1 MTKKAF
7 NKIGIVFA
15 VLIIV
20 ILAGVFVL
28 KETLPPVQET
38 AEGIFI
44 PPVKTEQMQRLFQ
57 AYGYDMYNHQQ
68 KKMPVPPIFVQSVP
82 SDFNRPGFDEVRPAL
97 FVEMMLPVIL
107 KANKAVEAEREALL
121 LLKQEY
127 DETGTLSEQ
136 SSKQL
141 SVFAKKYD
149 VREDEDL
156 DTLFSTLIPHVD
168 SVPPTLLLTMAAEDS
183 GWATSRYAR
192 EYNAVFNQ
200 RDWDGNG
207 IVPDEQQKDGPQ
219 YRIKTFPS
227 LYDAVMSQ
235 ILYLNTNG
243 YFENF
248 RIARAKYRRT
258 KNDMRGYSVAHLFI
272 NFPYKPFKY
281 PDILKHL
288 IQQYEL
294 VPLDFVVLG
303 DVPAVSTK

>member
-1 MTKKAF
+1 MTKKVF
-7 NKIGIVFA
+7 NKVGIVFA
-15 VLIIV
+15 VLMIV
-20 ILAGVFVL
+20 IFAGVFIL
-28 KETLPPVQET
+28 RDSLPAVQET
-38 AEGIFI
+38 PEGIFI
-44 PPVKTEQMQRLFQ
+44 PPVKTEQLERLFK
-57 AYGYDMYNHQQ
+57 AYGYDMYNHQK

-82 SDFNRPGFDEVRPAL
+82 EDFNRTKFDEVRPAL

-107 KANKAVEAEREALL
+107 KANMAVEAERESLL

-136 SSKQL
+136 SEKQL
-141 SVFAKKYD
+141 SVFVKKYD
-149 VREDEDL
+149 VKEDDDL
-156 DTLFSTLIPHVD
+156 NALFSTLIPHVD

-207 IVPDEQQKDGPQ
+207 IVPDEPQKDGPQ

-248 RIARAKYRRT
+248 RIAREKYRRT
-258 KNDMRGYSVAHLFI
+258 KNDMRGYSVAHLLI

-303 DVPAVSTK
+303 DVPAISTK

>member
-7 NKIGIVFA
+7 NKIGIIFA
-15 VLIIV
+15 VLIIAVLGGIV
-20 ILAGVFVL
+20 ILRDS
-28 KETLPPVQET
+28 LPPVQET
-38 AEGIFI
+38 AEGIFV
-44 PPVKTEQMQRLFQ
+44 PPVKTEQMERLFK
-57 AYGYDMYNHQQ
+57 ACGYDMYNHQQ

-82 SDFNRPGFDEVRPAL
+82 RDFNRSKFDEVRPAL

-107 KANKAVEAEREALL
+107 KANKAVEAERDALL

-136 SSKQL
+136 SLKQL
-141 SVFAKKYD
+141 SVFANKYD
-149 VREDEDL
+149 VKDDDDL
-156 DTLFSTLIPHVD
+156 SALFSTLVPHVD

-200 RDWDGNG
+200 RDWDGKG
-207 IVPDEQQKDGPQ
+207 IVPDEVQKEGPQ

-258 KNDMRGYSVAHLFI
+258 KNDMRGYSVAHLLI

-294 VPLDFVVLG
+294 VPLDFVVLA
-303 DVPAVSTK
+303 DMPPVSTK